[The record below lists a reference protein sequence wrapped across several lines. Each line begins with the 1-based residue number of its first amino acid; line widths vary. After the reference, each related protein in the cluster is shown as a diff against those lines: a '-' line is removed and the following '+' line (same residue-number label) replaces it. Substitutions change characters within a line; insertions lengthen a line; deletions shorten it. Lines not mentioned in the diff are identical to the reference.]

1 MGADAIADA
10 IVNVGLATQAEFT
23 VIPSTPKDGAPD
35 APILPHT
42 NLILC
47 NSSQLKDKIVAD
59 PTKVTNTLNCSTSL
73 IFPQAIVHTRRKDET
88 DGFTFYIFPVFPDPS
103 WYIGASLL
111 LETYC
116 HLQQIQSRNICWT
129 I

>member
-111 LETYC
+111 L
-116 HLQQIQSRNICWT
+116 
-129 I
+129 